1 MAVVTVTNDNFE
13 TEVLAS
19 QTPVIL
25 DFWAEWC
32 GPCRMQSPI
41 FDELAEELSDS
52 VKFGK
57 VNIDEQQA
65 LAAQH
70 QVMTIPTLMIFKDG
84 ALKAKKV
91 GLQDKDEL
99 LAFIKSC

>member
-1 MAVVTVTNDNFE
+1 MAVVTITNDNFE